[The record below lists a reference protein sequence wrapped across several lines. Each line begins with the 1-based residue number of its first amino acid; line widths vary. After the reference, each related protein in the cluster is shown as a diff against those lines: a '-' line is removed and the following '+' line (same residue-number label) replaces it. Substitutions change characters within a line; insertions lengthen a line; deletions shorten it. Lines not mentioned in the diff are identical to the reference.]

1 MTTFDSVAIIGLGL
15 IGGSVARDLAAL
27 GVHVVAYDPDET
39 RIASAIRANV
49 VSKALNETLD
59 GVDDVDI
66 IVLATPVDEA
76 IDILRRIAPRG
87 ARTKLITDVGST
99 KTRIVET
106 AHAAGIGDKFVG
118 AHPMAGDHRSG
129 WEASRPG
136 LFVDAPVYLC
146 ANREVSADALRL
158 AHAFWSRLGSRA
170 EEMAADEH
178 DLKLAWTSH
187 LPHMVSASL
196 ALALARAG
204 VDRGYLGPGGRDVT
218 RLAGSSPEMWTAIAL
233 DNAPALEAAM
243 AETEREIAS
252 LRAAIKR
259 ADREELNER
268 LAAARRW
275 AQREAGSG
283 KGEGG
288 SGTQDAGR
296 EAGSGKQEAGS
307 GTRDARR
314 EVGSAGNGNGSGEGD
329 W

>member
-15 IGGSVARDLAAL
+15 IGGSVARDLATL
-27 GVHVVAYDPDET
+27 GVRVVAYDPHET
-39 RIASAIRANV
+39 RLASAIRANV
-49 VSKALNETLD
+49 VSSALHESLD
-59 GVDDVDI
+59 GVCDVDI

-76 IDILRRIAPRG
+76 IEILRRIAPHA

-99 KTRIVET
+99 KARIVET

-129 WEASRPG
+129 WEASRRG
-136 LFVDAPVYLC
+136 LFVEAPVYLC
-146 ANREVSADALRL
+146 ANAEVSANALRL
-158 AHAFWSRLGSRA
+158 AHAFWSRLGSRP

-196 ALALARAG
+196 ALALSRAG

-233 DNAPALEAAM
+233 DNATALEAAM
-243 AETEREIAS
+243 EETEREIAN

-259 ADREELNER
+259 ADREEVSER

-275 AQREAGSG
+275 AQAG
-283 KGEGG
+283 
-288 SGTQDAGR
+288 AP
-296 EAGSGKQEAGS
+296 A
-307 GTRDARR
+307 
-314 EVGSAGNGNGSGEGD
+314 
-329 W
+329 